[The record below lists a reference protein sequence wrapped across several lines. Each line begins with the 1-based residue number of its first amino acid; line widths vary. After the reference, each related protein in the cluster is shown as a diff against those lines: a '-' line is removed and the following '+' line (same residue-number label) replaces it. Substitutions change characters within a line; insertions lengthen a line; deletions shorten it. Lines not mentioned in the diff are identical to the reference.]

1 MSSVGLYIIGKTTAM
16 AIFKARPKKL
26 KIVLVCKRLYTNK
39 DLFDD
44 QFGRLFHIPV
54 QLAKL
59 EHEVTVI
66 ALDYKSGRPQ
76 QVVELQA
83 VRFISFPVASVSG
96 VTFMVYRLY
105 RELRR
110 ISPQVLIASGDTYI
124 GGLTAL
130 MAYLLDRPWIFDVYD
145 DYRCFASARIPGMK
159 SLFRKL
165 IFSAD
170 HVLVASKPLKK
181 LLGSSSSSLTVVE
194 NGVDLS
200 LFRPLER
207 AVCRKRLNIPT
218 TDVVVGFF
226 GSIEDKRGTKILLEA
241 AQSILPKYPTL
252 RVLLAGK
259 NNLSLELKGAHID
272 YRGMQPQ
279 TFLPTMINA
288 CDVVT
293 IPYELDPQVEMSNPC
308 KVAEYLACHIPV
320 VVTKVSNMSEI
331 FASTPEVLAQPGSV
345 ESLAEALL
353 RQLKEPTF
361 TPLPDGL
368 SWFDLAQLVEQVLYH
383 ASTSRS

>member
-16 AIFKARPKKL
+16 AISKARPKKL

-110 ISPQVLIASGDTYI
+110 ISPQVLIASGDIYI

-130 MAYLLDRPWIFDVYD
+130 MAYLLNRPWIFDVYD

>member
-1 MSSVGLYIIGKTTAM
+1 M
-16 AIFKARPKKL
+16 
-26 KIVLVCKRLYTNK
+26 
-39 DLFDD
+39 
-44 QFGRLFHIPV
+44 
-54 QLAKL
+54 
-59 EHEVTVI
+59 
-66 ALDYKSGRPQ
+66 
-76 QVVELQA
+76 
-83 VRFISFPVASVSG
+83 
-96 VTFMVYRLY
+96 
-105 RELRR
+105 
-110 ISPQVLIASGDTYI
+110 
-124 GGLTAL
+124 
-130 MAYLLDRPWIFDVYD
+130 
-145 DYRCFASARIPGMK
+145 
-159 SLFRKL
+159 
-165 IFSAD
+165 
-170 HVLVASKPLKK
+170 
-181 LLGSSSSSLTVVE
+181 
-194 NGVDLS
+194 
-200 LFRPLER
+200 
-207 AVCRKRLNIPT
+207 
-218 TDVVVGFF
+218 VVGFF

>member
-130 MAYLLDRPWIFDVYD
+130 MAYLLNRPWIFDVYD

>member
-1 MSSVGLYIIGKTTAM
+1 M

>member
-110 ISPQVLIASGDTYI
+110 ISPQVLIASGDIYI

-130 MAYLLDRPWIFDVYD
+130 MAYLLNRPWIFDVYD
-145 DYRCFASARIPGMK
+145 DYRCFASAHMP
-159 SLFRKL
+159 
-165 IFSAD
+165 
-170 HVLVASKPLKK
+170 
-181 LLGSSSSSLTVVE
+181 
-194 NGVDLS
+194 
-200 LFRPLER
+200 
-207 AVCRKRLNIPT
+207 
-218 TDVVVGFF
+218 
-226 GSIEDKRGTKILLEA
+226 
-241 AQSILPKYPTL
+241 
-252 RVLLAGK
+252 
-259 NNLSLELKGAHID
+259 
-272 YRGMQPQ
+272 
-279 TFLPTMINA
+279 
-288 CDVVT
+288 
-293 IPYELDPQVEMSNPC
+293 
-308 KVAEYLACHIPV
+308 
-320 VVTKVSNMSEI
+320 
-331 FASTPEVLAQPGSV
+331 
-345 ESLAEALL
+345 
-353 RQLKEPTF
+353 
-361 TPLPDGL
+361 
-368 SWFDLAQLVEQVLYH
+368 
-383 ASTSRS
+383 